1 MIVSTLIRIEAKDLE
16 KDLVALGKTKTAL
29 KEDRALAV
37 VVRAARPLMHEIGYD
52 SIVGFMML
60 YDVIWYIYH
69 SFSFDHYFDDE
80 GLHSELY
87 NVTTGTR
94 QRICIG

>member
-52 SIVGFMML
+52 
-60 YDVIWYIYH
+60 
-69 SFSFDHYFDDE
+69 
-80 GLHSELY
+80 
-87 NVTTGTR
+87 
-94 QRICIG
+94 RI